1 MLSLL
6 LDAFQ
11 LFAQDAA
18 PAAAAAADPNA
29 SPMSGILS
37 LVLPL
42 TPAFLL
48 FYLLVLR
55 PQQQQERKRRETIGA
70 MKKNDKVLTS
80 SGIFGTVV
88 SIDADSDRVVLR
100 IDDDKGVKIA
110 VLKSTVA
117 RVLDTDKE

>member
-1 MLSLL
+1 MDGLSLIGQ
-6 LDAFQ
+6 A
-11 LFAQDAA
+11 AAAGGGA
-18 PAAAAAADPNA
+18 PAAAGDAAG
-29 SPMSGILS
+29 SPLSGILS

-80 SGIFGTVV
+80 AGIFGTVV
-88 SIDADSDRVVLR
+88 SVDPESDRAVVR
-100 IDDDKGVKIA
+100 IDDDKGVKISI
-110 VLKSTVA
+110 LKSTVA
-117 RVLDTDKE
+117 RVIDSEKE